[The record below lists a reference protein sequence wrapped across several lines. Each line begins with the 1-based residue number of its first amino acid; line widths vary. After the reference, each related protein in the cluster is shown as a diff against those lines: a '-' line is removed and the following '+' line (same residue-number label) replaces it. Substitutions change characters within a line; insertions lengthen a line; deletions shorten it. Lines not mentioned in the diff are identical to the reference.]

1 MLTSWLDVS
10 SKHDFSLFNLPF
22 GIFVPQKGFQTARA
36 CTILGDHVIDLAA
49 MHHLGYFSDINQLK
63 TFHFESHSLNHFL
76 ALGNEVCNRVRKR
89 VQELFS
95 TSNSTLKNNSS
106 HLEQVLIAS
115 QRVKNL
121 LPVEVKNYV
130 DFYSSL
136 QHATNVGKMF
146 RDEKNPLLPNWK
158 HIPIGY
164 HGRANSIVVS
174 GTSFKRPKGQLCA
187 HEAEPPVYA
196 PSRQI
201 DFELEMAFILSQ
213 KTLLGETI
221 TPDKAKDHIFGLS
234 LFNDWSARDIQRWE
248 YVPLG
253 PFLGKSFASSL
264 APWIVSLE
272 ALEPFALESIAKDTP
287 ELPYLQGKQKGR
299 YDIVLEVFLKS
310 EKMQS
315 PIKIC
320 TSNYK
325 HMYWTLFQQLAHMSS
340 NGTPLEV
347 GDVYASG
354 TISGDTDDSYG
365 SLLELCWKGTRP
377 LNLPD
382 GTTRSFLQDGDTL
395 TLKGYAQNENI
406 RVGFGEVSGTVLGAS
421 LS

>member
-10 SKHDFSLFNLPF
+10 PKHDFSLFNLPL
-22 GIFVPQKGFQTARA
+22 GIFMPQTGPQSARA
-36 CTILGDHVIDLAA
+36 CTILGDQVIDLAA
-49 MHHLGYFSDINQLK
+49 LCRLGYFADIPQVK
-63 TFHFESHSLNHFL
+63 ISHFESKSLNAL
-76 ALGNEVCNRVRKR
+76 LELGNGVCNQVRRR

-95 TSNSTLKNNSS
+95 TSVATLKNNSQ
-106 HLEQVLIAS
+106 HQEQVLFEA
-115 QRVKNL
+115 RKVKNM

-146 RDEKNPLLPNWK
+146 RDEKKPLLPNWK

-174 GTSFKRPKGQLCA
+174 GTPFKRPKGQLCA
-187 HEAEPPVYA
+187 NESQAPVYA
-196 PSRQI
+196 PSQQI
-201 DFELEMAFILSQ
+201 DFELEMAFIISQ
-213 KTLLGETI
+213 KTFMGETI
-221 TPDKAKDHIFGLS
+221 TPDKAKEHIFGLS

-264 APWIVSLE
+264 SPWVVSLE
-272 ALEPFALESIAKDTP
+272 ALAPFALDPVEKDTP
-287 ELPYLQGKQKGR
+287 ELPYLQGAEKGR
-299 YDIVLEVFLKS
+299 YDVVLEVFLKS
-310 EKMQS
+310 EKMQA
-315 PIKIC
+315 PVKIC

-340 NGTPLEV
+340 NGTPIEV

-354 TISGDTDDSYG
+354 TISGDSDDSYG

-395 TLKGYAQNENI
+395 ILKGYAQNDDV
-406 RVGFGEVSGTVLGAS
+406 RVGFGEVSGTVLSAS
-421 LS
+421 